1 MGYDSI
7 RNKALVEFPNGKL
20 MLLCEIS
27 DSRTFDCHG
36 RRCWDRT
43 LFHPKGTL
51 FYTKETL
58 KAEQTAYVEKQI
70 NNMREF
76 NKLEVERGYATEYIE
91 PTIESYDYNGTRWPG
106 GCRIKNGRAFFGGRP
121 IKAEEYFARWDS
133 PKRFSFGLWQG
144 MKYYP
149 LETIDILNAGLDDY
163 YKELLKEKGDVSIR
177 IH

>member
-20 MLLCEIS
+20 LLMCEIS

-36 RRCWDRT
+36 KRCWDRT

-58 KAEQTAYVEKQI
+58 KAEQTAYVERQI

-76 NKLEVERGYATEYIE
+76 NRLEVERGYATEYIE
-91 PTIESYDYNGTRWPG
+91 PTVESYDYNGTRWPG
-106 GCRIKNGRAFFGGRP
+106 GCRKGAQRPAAASRLPRSGRRP
-121 IKAEEYFARWDS
+121 PFWPARS
-133 PKRFSFGLWQG
+133 APG
-144 MKYYP
+144 
-149 LETIDILNAGLDDY
+149 
-163 YKELLKEKGDVSIR
+163 
-177 IH
+177 